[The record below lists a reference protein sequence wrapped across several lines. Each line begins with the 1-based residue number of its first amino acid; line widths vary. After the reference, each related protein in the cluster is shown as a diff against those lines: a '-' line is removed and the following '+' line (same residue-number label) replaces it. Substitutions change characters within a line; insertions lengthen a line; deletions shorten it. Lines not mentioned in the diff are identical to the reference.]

1 VTPEKCTSLIDPFGF
16 EAHGFAFQEQR
27 RTKHCGWKGVEDG
40 VRDKGACMYVGLWPM
55 CGKGHY
61 RGSLLC
67 ACTNLDIHAKAP
79 VDRSFDLNVV
89 KMVARDVPWPTMFS
103 AKYGVL
109 SGSE

>member
-1 VTPEKCTSLIDPFGF
+1 
-16 EAHGFAFQEQR
+16 
-27 RTKHCGWKGVEDG
+27 VEDG